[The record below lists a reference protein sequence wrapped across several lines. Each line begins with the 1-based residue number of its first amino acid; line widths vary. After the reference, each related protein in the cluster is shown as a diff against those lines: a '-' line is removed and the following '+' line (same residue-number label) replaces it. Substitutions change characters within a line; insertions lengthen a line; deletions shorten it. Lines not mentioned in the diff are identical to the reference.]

1 MDQLL
6 CYAVCAMGSRYLEH
20 RDDME
25 RLYFE
30 RCLLL
35 FEKLKTDEP
44 TIASIQVTNKKG
56 GLDKDMNLYLN
67 FIYP

>member
-1 MDQLL
+1 
-6 CYAVCAMGSRYLEH
+6 MGSRYLEH

-35 FEKLKTDEP
+35 FEKLKTSEP
-44 TIASIQVTNKKG
+44 TISSVQVNIII
-56 GLDKDMNLYLN
+56 
-67 FIYP
+67 IYI